1 MGRPYSLNLRQRV
14 VGAVHGGMSCE
25 EAAEHYEV
33 SESSAIRW
41 VRRERRC
48 RIRSAHDGVAAHDAV
63 GVIELVDP
71 VVRHSHPL
79 SLLGQE
85 NEPTTARFE
94 RNGAKSAMNC
104 GHNAAGYP
112 LTKSRPVRAASL

>member
-71 VVRHSHPL
+71 VVRHSHPC
-79 SLLGQE
+79 SPSETTGQH
-85 NEPTTARFE
+85 RFE
-94 RNGAKSAMNC
+94 RTVSSQRRQKAGAC
-104 GHNAAGYP
+104 
-112 LTKSRPVRAASL
+112 R